1 MPLYVNEHD
10 FPNEKYVSYTWATLW
25 ALVFGWLFWFHTVR
39 WRILGVYFFLFIMF
53 YAFIPE
59 IFLDLMPRFYGII
72 TTYLAILAPRICHE
86 RWKRRGYT
94 ITDLSYA
101 EIPLWYESHLRTLY
115 KLPSFGLF

>member
-1 MPLYVNEHD
+1 
-10 FPNEKYVSYTWATLW
+10 
-25 ALVFGWLFWFHTVR
+25 
-39 WRILGVYFFLFIMF
+39 MF
-53 YAFIPE
+53 YAFVPE